1 MLLPRDGEFTDST
14 WYASFKEKTEKMK
27 TFKNMITTAA
37 LLLAGTGI
45 SNAAIISFSAQS
57 GPSLT
62 DFTFSLMLNKFDT
75 NLGTLTGATIRFTG
89 TDDVVSLNLN
99 NTSNSIQ
106 SFRYKSTADFLV
118 TSNTADATLT
128 TTDLLLTN
136 FDSGVISLGP
146 AGSGVCAA
154 STPTTSCNDVSY
166 LPLAVTANTGDVA
179 VISLNNYKV
188 AGFGTF
194 TLGGFTA
201 TGSTFVGGGGNVR
214 SAQVTNG
221 TAQAIVTYTYT
232 PGPQTPEPAT
242 MALMGTSLLGLALIG
257 RRRRS
262 S

>member
-1 MLLPRDGEFTDST
+1 MLLPRDGEFTDPT

-27 TFKNMITTAA
+27 TFRNMIATAA
-37 LLLAGTGI
+37 LLLAASGI

-62 DFTFSLMLNKFDT
+62 DFTFSLVLTKFDT
-75 NLGTLTGATIRFTG
+75 SLGTLTGATIRFTG

-99 NTSNSIQ
+99 NSSNSIQ
-106 SFRYKSTADFLV
+106 SFRYKSMADILV
-118 TSNTADATLT
+118 TSNTADSTLT

-146 AGSGVCAA
+146 SGSGVCAA

-179 VISLNNYKV
+179 VAILNNYKV
-188 AGFGTF
+188 AGFGNF
-194 TLGGFTA
+194 TLGGFTS

-214 SAQVTNG
+214 SAQVTNA
-221 TAQAIVTYTYT
+221 TVQALVTYTYT
-232 PGPQTPEPAT
+232 PVSQTPEPAT